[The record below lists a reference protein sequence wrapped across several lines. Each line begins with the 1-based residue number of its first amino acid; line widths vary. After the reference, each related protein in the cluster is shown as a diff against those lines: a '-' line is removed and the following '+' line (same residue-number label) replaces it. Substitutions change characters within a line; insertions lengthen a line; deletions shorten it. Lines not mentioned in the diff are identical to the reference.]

1 MACYRRSSLGCGRIC
16 ILRKRHEDALVV
28 KEAELATM
36 RRVCAS
42 EERILVVQSN
52 LASTYSHMGRFEDA
66 LRTTRDVYSGRL
78 KLNGEEHEMTLVAAN
93 NYAAL
98 LKNYHRHKEAK
109 SLLRRTI
116 PVAQRVLG
124 ENDLISL
131 TMRKVYAES
140 LYEDDDVTLVDLREA
155 VTTLEDTER
164 TARRVFGGAH
174 PTTSAIEQALRNARA
189 ALRARET
196 PPSPPPSVT
205 V

>member
-1 MACYRRSSLGCGRIC
+1 MLIRGIAPSCPRC
-16 ILRKRHEDALVV
+16 
-28 KEAELATM
+28 
-36 RRVCAS
+36 
-42 EERILVVQSN
+42 
-52 LASTYSHMGRFEDA
+52 
-66 LRTTRDVYSGRL
+66 SGSPY
-78 KLNGEEHEMTLVAAN
+78 

-155 VTTLEDTER
+155 VTTLEDAGR
-164 TARRVFGGAH
+164 IARRVLGGAH
-174 PTTSAIEQALRNARA
+174 PFTEGVENELRIARA
-189 ALRARET
+189 VLRACET
-196 PPSPPPSVT
+196 PPPSSPSESV
-205 V
+205 